1 VILEPRDEWLMKEVP
16 HSQRRTISPSCD
28 QVSSR
33 VTPGGERT
41 ARGGPFAV
49 APADAERLRGRV
61 ERALAHVRRT
71 SGRGPDAPA
80 RGPGAAPT
88 AVAAVTVPIAAGLDL
103 SAAVLAARRTGDRFA
118 CLEQPDRNGFV
129 LAGLGQAVTLE
140 ARGAERFAEVS
151 SRARE
156 LGRVA
161 FADDP
166 AEDPLRPPAAGP
178 VFVGGFAFADEGG
191 SSPEWSGLAPACLVL
206 PQVTLVRQGGEARM
220 TLAAAVHPDDDADA
234 VVERLVARAGELAE
248 SSMPL
253 LDPDPVKRRR
263 VASAAPP
270 SHYEHAVERAVE
282 RIRAGEL
289 EKVVLAREVRAHAP
303 AQHDPAAVLGALRE
317 LFPACYCWCVGTP
330 EAAFVGAS
338 PELLV
343 RREGQR
349 AQTVALAGT
358 TRRSADPAVDDHL
371 GEQLL
376 RSAKDREEQA
386 IVSRRIERT
395 LEPVSLWVAA
405 ADEPVLVRVTGVQHL
420 ATPIRAQLADPVPAV
435 ELAGLLLPTPA
446 VGGEPREAALPLIP
460 ALEGLDRGWYAG
472 AVGWTD
478 LAEDG
483 EFCVALRCAL
493 LRGRV
498 AHLYAGC
505 GIVRDSVPAE
515 ELAETEVK
523 LQALL
528 PLLS

>member
-1 VILEPRDEWLMKEVP
+1 LGVTVRAAQADDRFALEA
-16 HSQRRTISPSCD
+16 S
-28 QVSSR
+28 
-33 VTPGGERT
+33 
-41 ARGGPFAV
+41 A
-49 APADAERLRGRV
+49 AERLH
-61 ERALAHVRRT
+61 ER
-71 SGRGPDAPA
+71 
-80 RGPGAAPT
+80 
-88 AVAAVTVPIAAGLDL
+88 VAAAAGRARRAGEGTVAAITVPVPAERDL
-103 SAAVLAARRTGDRFA
+103 SAAVMHARRTDDRFA
-118 CLEQPDRNGFV
+118 CLEQPDRDGFV
-129 LAGLGQAVTLE
+129 LAALGQAATIE
-140 ARGAERFAEVS
+140 ARGPSRFAEVA

-156 LGRVA
+156 LGRAAV
-161 FADDP
+161 ADDP
-166 AEDPLRPPAAGP
+166 AADPLRPPAAGP
-178 VFVGGFAFADEGG
+178 VFVGGFAFAHDGG
-191 SSPEWSGLAPACLVL
+191 SSPEWSGLPPACLVL
-206 PQVTLVRQGGEARM
+206 PEIALVRQRGEARM
-220 TLAAAVHPDDDADA
+220 TVSAVVQPDDDADA
-234 VVERLVARAGELAE
+234 VVERLLRRVGELAPAA
-248 SSMPL
+248 MPL
-253 LDPDPVKRRR
+253 VDPDPVERTR

-270 SHYEHAVERAVE
+270 SHYEQAVARAVE

-303 AQHDPAAVLGALRE
+303 AAHDPAAVFGALRE

-330 EAAFVGAS
+330 QAAFVGAS

-343 RREGQR
+343 RRDGQR

-358 TRRSADPAVDDHL
+358 TRRSADPSVDDHL

-376 RSAKDREEQA
+376 QSPKDREEQA
-386 IVSRRIERT
+386 IVARRIERT
-395 LEPVSLWVAA
+395 LDPVSLWVAA
-405 ADEPVLVRVTGVQHL
+405 AEEPVLVKVHNVQHL
-420 ATPIRAQLADPVPAV
+420 ATPIRAQLADPVATV
-435 ELAGLLLPTPA
+435 ELAGMLLPTPA

-493 LRGRV
+493 LRGPV

>member
-1 VILEPRDEWLMKEVP
+1 VLSVLAVEHL
-16 HSQRRTISPSCD
+16 
-28 QVSSR
+28 
-33 VTPGGERT
+33 GER
-41 ARGGPFAV
+41 
-49 APADAERLRGRV
+49 
-61 ERALAHVRRT
+61 
-71 SGRGPDAPA
+71 
-80 RGPGAAPT
+80 
-88 AVAAVTVPIAAGLDL
+88 VAAAAARARRSGSGTLAAITVPIPAELDL
-103 SAAVLAARRTGDRFA
+103 SAAVLNARRPNDRFS
-118 CLEQPDRNGFV
+118 CLEQPDRDGFT
-129 LAGLGQAVTLE
+129 LAGLGQTAVLE
-140 ARGAERFAEVS
+140 ARGPGRFAELAT
-151 SRARE
+151 RARD
-156 LGRVA
+156 LGRSA
-161 FADDP
+161 LADDP

-178 VFVGGFAFADEGG
+178 VFVGGFAFAHDGG
-191 SSPEWSGLAPACLVL
+191 SSPEWSSLPPASLVL
-206 PQVTLVRQGGEARM
+206 PELALARQKGEARL
-220 TLAAAVHPDDDADA
+220 TLSAVVQPDDDPDTI
-234 VVERLVARAGELAE
+234 VERLVERAGQLGPATI
-248 SSMPL
+248 PL
-253 LDPDPVKRRR
+253 LDPDPVERTR

-282 RIRAGEL
+282 RIRTGEL

-303 AQHDPAAVLGALRE
+303 GAHDPAAVFGALRE

-343 RREGQR
+343 RRDGQR

-376 RSAKDREEQA
+376 QSAKDREEQA
-386 IVSRRIERT
+386 IVARRIERT
-395 LEPVSLWVAA
+395 LDPVSLWVAA
-405 ADEPVLVRVTGVQHL
+405 AEEPVLVKVHNVQHL

-435 ELAGLLLPTPA
+435 ELVGMLLPTPA

-493 LRGRV
+493 LRGAV

-505 GIVRDSVPAE
+505 GIVRESVPAD
-515 ELAETEVK
+515 ELAESEVK

-528 PLLS
+528 PLLT

>member
-1 VILEPRDEWLMKEVP
+1 MSALSMHVMQKADTVLA
-16 HSQRRTISPSCD
+16 RRF
-28 QVSSR
+28 R
-33 VTPGGERT
+33 ERIAAALGQARRSGQGVLASTT
-41 ARGGPFAV
+41 A
-49 APADAERLRGRV
+49 
-61 ERALAHVRRT
+61 
-71 SGRGPDAPA
+71 
-80 RGPGAAPT
+80 
-88 AVAAVTVPIAAGLDL
+88 PIAPELDL
-103 SAAVLAARRTGDRFA
+103 SAVVLAARRPTDRFA
-118 CLEQPDRNGFV
+118 CLEQPDRDGFV
-129 LAGLGQAVTLE
+129 LAGLGQAVVLE
-140 ARGAERFAEVS
+140 ARGPGRFADVAA
-151 SRARE
+151 RARE
-156 LGRVA
+156 LGRGA

-166 AEDPLRPPAAGP
+166 AEDPTRPPAAGP
-178 VFVGGFAFADEGG
+178 VFVGGFAFADNGG
-191 SSPEWSGLAPACLVL
+191 ASPEWSGLPPASLVL
-206 PQVTLVRQGGEARM
+206 PEVALVRQGGEARM
-220 TLAAAVHPDDDADA
+220 TLTAVVHPDDDADDVA
-234 VVERLVARAGELAE
+234 ERLLARTRELRE
-248 SSMPL
+248 TRMPL
-253 LDPDPVKRRR
+253 LDPDPVERTR

-282 RIRAGEL
+282 QIRAGEL
-289 EKVVLAREVRAHAP
+289 EKVVLAREVRAHA
-303 AQHDPAAVLGALRE
+303 AADHDPGAVLGALRE
-317 LFPACYCWCVGTP
+317 IFPACFCWCVGTP

-343 RREGQR
+343 RRDGQR

-358 TRRSADPAVDDHL
+358 IRRSADPSVDDHL

-376 RSAKDREEQA
+376 SSAKDREEQA
-386 IVSRRIERT
+386 IVARRIERT
-395 LEPVSLWVAA
+395 LAPVSLWVAA
-405 ADEPVLVRVTGVQHL
+405 ADDPVLVKVAGVQHL
-420 ATPIRAQLADPVPAV
+420 ATPIRAQLADPVATV

-493 LRGRV
+493 LRGPV

-505 GIVRDSVPAE
+505 GIVRDSVPAD

>member
-1 VILEPRDEWLMKEVP
+1 MTL
-16 HSQRRTISPSCD
+16 
-28 QVSSR
+28 
-33 VTPGGERT
+33 
-41 ARGGPFAV
+41 
-49 APADAERLRGRV
+49 
-61 ERALAHVRRT
+61 
-71 SGRGPDAPA
+71 
-80 RGPGAAPT
+80 T
-88 AVAAVTVPIAAGLDL
+88 AV
-103 SAAVLAARRTGDRFA
+103 
-118 CLEQPDRNGFV
+118 
-129 LAGLGQAVTLE
+129 
-140 ARGAERFAEVS
+140 
-151 SRARE
+151 
-156 LGRVA
+156 
-161 FADDP
+161 
-166 AEDPLRPPAAGP
+166 
-178 VFVGGFAFADEGG
+178 
-191 SSPEWSGLAPACLVL
+191 
-206 PQVTLVRQGGEARM
+206 
-220 TLAAAVHPDDDADA
+220 VHPDDDAGEVA
-234 VVERLVARAGELAE
+234 ERLLARADELTEA
-248 SSMPL
+248 SMPL
-253 LDPDPVKRRR
+253 VDPDPVERTR

-270 SHYEHAVERAVE
+270 SHYEQAVERAVE
-282 RIRAGEL
+282 RIRAGRL
-289 EKVVLAREVRAHAP
+289 QKVVLAREVRAHAP
-303 AQHDPAAVLGALRE
+303 ANHDPAAVLGALRE

-343 RREGQR
+343 RRDGQR

-371 GEQLL
+371 GEQLIG
-376 RSAKDREEQA
+376 SAKDREEQA
-386 IVSRRIERT
+386 IVARRIERT

-405 ADEPVLVRVTGVQHL
+405 TDDPVLVKVHNVQHL

-515 ELAETEVK
+515 ELAESEVK

>member
-1 VILEPRDEWLMKEVP
+1 MCLFLSGGRVEACGPHYGESAILCAVRLNVARD
-16 HSQRRTISPSCD
+16 
-28 QVSSR
+28 
-33 VTPGGERT
+33 GGSFALDAG
-41 ARGGPFAV
+41 AR
-49 APADAERLRGRV
+49 ERLRGRV
-61 ERALAHVRRT
+61 ERALAHARRT
-71 SGRGPDAPA
+71 GAP
-80 RGPGAAPT
+80 
-88 AVAAVTVPIAAGLDL
+88 AVAAVTAPVDAALDL
-103 SAAVLAARRTGDRFA
+103 SAAVMAARRVGDRYA
-118 CLEQPDRNGFV
+118 CLEQPDRDGFV
-129 LAGLGQAVTLE
+129 LATLGQAVVLE
-140 ARGAERFAEVS
+140 ARGAGRFRDVATD
-151 SRARE
+151 ARE
-156 LGRVA
+156 LAGSA
-161 FADDP
+161 FADD
-166 AEDPLRPPAAGP
+166 AAGDPGSPPAAGP
-178 VFVGGFAFADEGG
+178 VFVGGFAFADDGG
-191 SSPEWSGLAPACLVL
+191 GSPEWSGLPPACLVL
-206 PQVTLVRQGGEARM
+206 PEVALARQGDQARM
-220 TLAAAVHPDDDADA
+220 TLTALVQADDDPDP
-234 VVERLVARAGELAE
+234 VLERLRARTEDLRE
-248 SSMPL
+248 SSLPL
-253 LDPDPVKRRR
+253 LDPDPVERTR
-263 VASAAPP
+263 VAGAAPP
-270 SHYEHAVERAVE
+270 SHYEQAVARAVE
-282 RIRAGEL
+282 RIQAGDL
-289 EKVVLAREVRAHAP
+289 EKVVLAREVRAHA
-303 AQHDPAAVLGALRE
+303 ARDHDPGAVLGALRE

-343 RREGQR
+343 RRDGQR

-358 TRRSADPAVDDHL
+358 TRRSADPSVDDHL

-376 RSAKDREEQA
+376 GSSKDREEQA
-386 IVSRRIERT
+386 IVARRIERT
-395 LEPVSLWVAA
+395 LAPVSLWVAA
-405 ADEPVLVRVTGVQHL
+405 ADDPVLVKVHNVQHL
-420 ATPIRAQLADPVPAV
+420 ATPIRAQLADPVPTV